1 MNFSTSTLFLLS
13 TAVSAAKGFVTPS
26 VFATVGSS
34 PTRRENDSRG
44 RLLLGIELDDT
55 IILHLLYSA
64 IIHSSALRAINN
76 LTSTSYHTRQS
87 IKQYSLSGT
96 ATAVERET
104 FQRSLLAAKL
114 ANDKVG
120 GLKKAGEDAP
130 PVSLGW
136 DSHNYVGDGEWRAD
150 ATRVEEVVVASF
162 GLGRDES

>member
-34 PTRRENDSRG
+34 PT
-44 RLLLGIELDDT
+44 
-55 IILHLLYSA
+55 
-64 IIHSSALRAINN
+64 
-76 LTSTSYHTRQS
+76 
-87 IKQYSLSGT
+87 SLSGT

-136 DSHNYVGDGEWRAD
+136 DSHNYVDQAPDTLVRPGDGPDGNYPMRARFEKMLREAQISITD
-150 ATRVEEVVVASF
+150 AIV
-162 GLGRDES
+162 

>member
-1 MNFSTSTLFLLS
+1 MTEERTILGDDCYLELSWTTLSFCI
-13 TAVSAAKGFVTPS
+13 FYP
-26 VFATVGSS
+26 
-34 PTRRENDSRG
+34 
-44 RLLLGIELDDT
+44 
-55 IILHLLYSA
+55 

-136 DSHNYVGDGEWRAD
+136 DSHNYVVSDGCIEM
-150 ATRVEEVVVASF
+150 
-162 GLGRDES
+162 GLC

>member
-1 MNFSTSTLFLLS
+1 MSYCRWRLS
-13 TAVSAAKGFVTPS
+13 LDD
-26 VFATVGSS
+26 
-34 PTRRENDSRG
+34 RRENDSRG

-136 DSHNYVGDGEWRAD
+136 DSHNYVVSDGCIEM
-150 ATRVEEVVVASF
+150 
-162 GLGRDES
+162 GLC